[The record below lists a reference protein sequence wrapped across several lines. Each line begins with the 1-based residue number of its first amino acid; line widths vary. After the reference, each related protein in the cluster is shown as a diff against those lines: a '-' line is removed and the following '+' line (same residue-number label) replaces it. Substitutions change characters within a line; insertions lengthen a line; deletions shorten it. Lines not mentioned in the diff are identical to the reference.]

1 MCHYQSLFI
10 LNCID
15 DAMVGNVL
23 ASSGIDRRLEPRTR
37 KIKDCK
43 ILCFC
48 LDYQRTTLGPKP
60 SKASFILIP
69 SPPKRT
75 PMYDYWILL
84 LKTVINTIKL
94 ASCVLRTYDHAH
106 SATLLFGNTKW
117 CMYNKP
123 NILRVTYLTCLYT
136 KSRVIN

>member
-48 LDYQRTTLGPKP
+48 LDYTKHMSLRKKLRIRIMCP
-60 SKASFILIP
+60 SGVTCLPTDCCFSELSI
-69 SPPKRT
+69 
-75 PMYDYWILL
+75 
-84 LKTVINTIKL
+84 IK
-94 ASCVLRTYDHAH
+94 
-106 SATLLFGNTKW
+106 
-117 CMYNKP
+117 
-123 NILRVTYLTCLYT
+123 IQLTCWANTVMSPKCNLYPPL
-136 KSRVIN
+136 I